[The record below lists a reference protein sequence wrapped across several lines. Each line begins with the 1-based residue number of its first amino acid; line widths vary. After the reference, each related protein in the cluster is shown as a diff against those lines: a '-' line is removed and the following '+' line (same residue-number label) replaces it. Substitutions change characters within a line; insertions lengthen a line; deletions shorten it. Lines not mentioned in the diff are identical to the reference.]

1 MTKQTLLLEI
11 GTEELPPRALLKLAT
26 AFADGMRD
34 GLDKAELEF
43 SEINHFASPR
53 RLTVMITDLVAAQAD
68 KEVLKRGPTI
78 KAAYD
83 DEGKPT
89 SAALGFAKSCGADIT
104 DLETL
109 ETDKGSWLS
118 YLAQETGKKTVELI
132 PEIAETALSRLPI
145 PKRMRWGTGSIE
157 FVRPVHWVVAMFGKE
172 TIDCSILG
180 IKAGKQTFGHRF
192 HHPAPIKLKSAESY
206 LQQLEETGK
215 VIADFDHR
223 KTLIKNGV
231 EKVAAKISG
240 KAILDKDLLD
250 EVTALVEWPV
260 VFSGVFDKKYLALP
274 DEVLIATMQGQQK
287 YFPVVDKENNL
298 LPCFIAVTNIESKSP
313 DVIRLG
319 NQRVIT
325 PRLSDAEFFWQRDNK
340 IPLADLRKEL
350 SNVIYQQNLGSLHDK
365 SERIIL
371 LASYMAD
378 LLGTDTTHAKRAA
391 SLSKC
396 DLLTEMVREFPELQ
410 GVIGRHYATNNGEDR
425 EVATALDEQY
435 MPRFAGDQ
443 IPQSK
448 TGQIISIADKLD
460 TLVGI
465 FAIGKAPTGDKDPFA
480 LRRAALGV
488 LRIMIEGEL
497 ALDLEACLKQSVENY
512 DDVLFKDQPA
522 RSDLVVQVFDF
533 MMERLR
539 RYYID
544 QNISVDN
551 FEAVLMRRPNQ
562 PYDFHRRLMA
572 VVQFRKLPEA
582 ESLAAANKRIRN
594 ILKQAENHDNI
605 QFSHDLL
612 KEDAEQKLAT
622 ALDSIREKVT
632 PLLDNGEYERAL
644 TELAGLKD
652 EVDTFFDDVMVMC
665 DDEALKN
672 NRLAL
677 LLQLSNLFLK
687 TADISRLQNQ
697 GGLQEQ

>member
-1 MTKQTLLLEI
+1 VTKQTLLLEI
-11 GTEELPPRALLKLAT
+11 GTEELPPKALLKLAT

-34 GLDKAELEF
+34 GLDKAELGF

-53 RLTVMITDLVAAQAD
+53 RLTVMITELVPAQDD
-68 KEVLKRGPTI
+68 KEVLKRGPAI

-89 SAALGFAKSCGADIT
+89 PAALGFAKSCGTDIS
-104 DLETL
+104 DLETM

-118 YLAQETGKKTVELI
+118 YLAQEMGEKTVELI
-132 PEIAETALSRLPI
+132 PEIAEIALSRLPI
-145 PKRMRWGTGSIE
+145 PKRMRWGTGSVE
-157 FVRPVHWVVAMFGKE
+157 FVRPVHWVVAMLGKE

-215 VIADFDHR
+215 VIVDFNRR
-223 KTLIKNGV
+223 KTLIKNAV
-231 EKVAAKISG
+231 EKAAEEENG

-260 VFSGVFDKKYLALP
+260 VFSGVFDKKYLTLP
-274 DEVLIATMQGQQK
+274 NEVLIATIQGQQK

-298 LPCFIAVTNIESKSP
+298 LPCFIAVANIESKSP
-313 DVIRLG
+313 DVIRIG

-340 IPLADLRKEL
+340 IPLADLRKKL
-350 SNVIYQQNLGSLHDK
+350 NDVVFQQKLGSLHDK
-365 SERIIL
+365 SERIIS
-371 LASYMAD
+371 LASYLAN
-378 LLGTDTTHAKRAA
+378 LLETDTALAMRAA
-391 SLSKC
+391 ALSKC
-396 DLLTEMVREFPELQ
+396 DLLTDMVGEFPELQ
-410 GVIGRHYATNNGEDR
+410 GVIGRYYATNNGEEK
-425 EVATALDEQY
+425 EVAIALDEQY

-465 FAIGKAPTGDKDPFA
+465 FAIGKTPTGDKDPFA

-488 LRIMIEGEL
+488 LRTMIEGEL
-497 ALDLEACLKQSVENY
+497 ELDLEACLKKAVDNY
-512 DDVLFKDQPA
+512 DDALFKDQLA
-522 RSDLVVQVFDF
+522 RSDIIVQVFDF

-544 QNISVDN
+544 QTISPDN
-551 FEAVLMRRPNQ
+551 FEAVLMRRPVQ
-562 PYDFHRRLMA
+562 PYDFHRRLNA
-572 VVQFRKLPEA
+572 VVQFRKLPES
-582 ESLAAANKRIRN
+582 ESLAAANKRIGN
-594 ILKQAENHDNI
+594 ILKQVENHDNI

-632 PLLDNGEYERAL
+632 PLLDNSEYEHAL
-644 TELAGLKD
+644 SALAGLRD

-677 LLQLSNLFLK
+677 LRQLSNLFLK
-687 TADISRLQNQ
+687 TADISRLQN
-697 GGLQEQ
+697 